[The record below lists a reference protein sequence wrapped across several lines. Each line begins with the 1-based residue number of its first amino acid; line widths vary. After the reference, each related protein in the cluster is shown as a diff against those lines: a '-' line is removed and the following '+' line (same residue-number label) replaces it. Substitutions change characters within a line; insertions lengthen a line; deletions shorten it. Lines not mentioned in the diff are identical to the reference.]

1 MVYREDTKEILVVKD
16 KASQVN
22 STHCLYIMF
31 ILFQHTIIVHALLK
45 YNLVLKV
52 TVHVLTAV
60 LHFAT
65 FLSCLKLSGLRK
77 GQN

>member
-31 ILFQHTIIVHALLK
+31 
-45 YNLVLKV
+45 NN
-52 TVHVLTAV
+52 
-60 LHFAT
+60 FAY
-65 FLSCLKLSGLRK
+65 LQL
-77 GQN
+77 